1 MLVESRHSAVVSET
15 ATHAVVD
22 GLSLLNSCPLL
33 QLYVTF
39 EPSGHDVASVELLL
53 PLATTGMSPQYTTTI
68 CNIDISVSSVSTYN
82 QQTQKITIFLK
93 YLACGEFAD
102 LDSKTFLKIFSVNM
116 LYLTA

>member
-1 MLVESRHSAVVSET
+1 MRVFDNWVAKSPNVIHIPLVHKMLVESRHSAVVSET
-15 ATHAVVD
+15 ATHSIVD

-53 PLATTGMSPQYTTTI
+53 PLDITGTSPQYNTTI

-82 QQTQKITIFLK
+82 QHIKNDNIIFLM
-93 YLACGEFAD
+93 
-102 LDSKTFLKIFSVNM
+102 LDITG
-116 LYLTA
+116 